1 MNLNLIARFGVL
13 VAIVALPACS
23 GGGVSTSSA
32 APLSAVI
39 PQTQSVKLKSE
50 SLRSDIVSKVS
61 TSSLRSDVVPAKAT
75 AAAHASSLRLVVPGP
90 GPKAGPK
97 SLRSDIVKANTSSVR
112 LGGRMAVDPDHR

>member
-1 MNLNLIARFGVL
+1 
-13 VAIVALPACS
+13 
-23 GGGVSTSSA
+23 VSTSS
-32 APLSAVI
+32 
-39 PQTQSVKLKSE
+39 
-50 SLRSDIVSKVS
+50 LRSDVVSKVS